1 MGKDEGQCVR
11 LTGLSISVLLI
22 LRITIDVLITVPNR
36 DAEPALSLEPTSD
49 MHKLEEALPVA

>member
-1 MGKDEGQCVR
+1 MGKDEGQCVG

-49 MHKLEEALPVA
+49 KLEEALPVA